1 MTGKEDCPHR
11 GGTTDQ
17 LVLEAL
23 ELVAHH
29 PIDVFRI
36 RAESLEGFALVL
48 AEWVFL
54 AFFRLG

>member
-29 PIDVFRI
+29 LIDVFCVCAQSI
-36 RAESLEGFALVL
+36 DCFALVL
-48 AEWVFL
+48 VQLIFL
-54 AFFRLG
+54 AFFHLG